1 VRALEGAGTRMRNGK
16 LRKNEKCVMD
26 TEGDSDLS
34 KGGLGFHRKN
44 FRGWDLGRREDTK
57 GIHI

>member
-1 VRALEGAGTRMRNGK
+1 MRNGK